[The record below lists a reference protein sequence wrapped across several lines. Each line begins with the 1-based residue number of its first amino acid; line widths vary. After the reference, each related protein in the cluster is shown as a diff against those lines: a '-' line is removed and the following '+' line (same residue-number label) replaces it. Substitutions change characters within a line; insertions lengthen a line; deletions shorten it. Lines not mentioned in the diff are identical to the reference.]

1 MTVGGEICG
10 YWAIGRDRRDRP
22 PQDDDDDGNDDGEN
36 RPSDEETRHD
46 APPYLAVSD
55 TEEVEAD
62 ESDAVRA
69 VLPDV
74 T

>member
-1 MTVGGEICG
+1 MTILGNRQGQEG
-10 YWAIGRDRRDRP
+10 QA